1 MSRKASIPG
10 GTSAAI
16 SAARSFEI
24 GPGPLGIGET
34 SPIADAPAST
44 AIHTSSIDLMQQ
56 TFTRVWAGGRMG
68 PLDNSLPPVRRI
80 CVFCG
85 ASPGAR
91 PAYAQATTDL
101 ARLLAGDGIGVVYGG
116 GGVGLMGVLADAV
129 LAEGGEIIGVIPRA
143 LVDREIAHRDVTD
156 MRVVGSMHER
166 KALMAELAD
175 AFIALPGGLGTLE
188 ELFEVYTWAQLGLH
202 RKPCALLNVEGYY
215 DGIAGFLDD
224 AVEERFLREEHRDM
238 LMVERDPRALIER
251 LREFEPD
258 AVLPKWIDRGE
269 T

>member
-1 MSRKASIPG
+1 V
-10 GTSAAI
+10 
-16 SAARSFEI
+16 E
-24 GPGPLGIGET
+24 
-34 SPIADAPAST
+34 
-44 AIHTSSIDLMQQ
+44 
-56 TFTRVWAGGRMG
+56 
-68 PLDNSLPPVRRI
+68 RI

-91 PAYAQATTDL
+91 PEYGQATTQL
-101 ARLLAGDGIGVVYGG
+101 ARLLAAEGIGVVYGG

-215 DGIAGFLDD
+215 DGIAGFLAN
-224 AVEERFLREEHRDM
+224 AVQERFLREEHREM
-238 LMVERDPRALIER
+238 LMVEREPRELIER

-258 AVLPKWIDRGE
+258 AALPKWIDRGE
-269 T
+269 TW